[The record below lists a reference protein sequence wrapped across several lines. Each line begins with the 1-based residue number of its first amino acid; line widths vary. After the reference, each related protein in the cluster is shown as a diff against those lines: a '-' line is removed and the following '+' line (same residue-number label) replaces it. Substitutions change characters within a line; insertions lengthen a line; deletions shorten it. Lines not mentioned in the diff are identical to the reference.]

1 MQRSTS
7 PTLSSVASGRYRSRF
22 CNTCCYAV
30 VISSH
35 SKITFGVLLA
45 ILLVTAIP
53 AQAKFAKADLTVAK
67 DGTGDVESVQAAID
81 RVPENN
87 QRSFVIFIKPGTYKE
102 QVKVP
107 VNKPFITLLGESAEK
122 TILTFNLS
130 NPQVGSTSASFSTYV
145 GANDFRAEH
154 LTFEN
159 SFGPGA
165 QAVALLVEAD
175 RAVFINCR
183 FLGWQDTL
191 YAKSGRQYYRD
202 CYIEGHVDFIFGAA
216 AAIFESCTIQ
226 SKEAG
231 YVTAHMRFGDDE
243 PTGFVFHNCRLTS
256 PIRSQTVFLG
266 RPWRPFARVVFINT
280 EMGQHI
286 SADGWDNWRDPTRE
300 KTAWFAEY
308 GSRGDGAKSEA
319 RVKWARQLSPQQV
332 KTFDTEAFLAGSD
345 HWNPNRRSSNWDKQN
360 ASAYKPVR
368 WNEALKQR
376 VEWYAT
382 DEATRIA
389 DNVLL
394 YQRDTGGWPKNI
406 DMAPVLTEREK
417 SNISGQKKL
426 TDSTIDNS
434 ATFSQLAFLAK
445 VITAKKIE
453 RHQVS
458 FFKGLDFLFAAQYAN
473 GGFPQF
479 FPLRNGYYSH
489 ITYNDGAMIGVLKL
503 MRDIAQKKPDFQFVD
518 ESRRRRAEESLQKGI
533 ECVLKTQVIVDGQ
546 RTVWA
551 AQHDE
556 VTFAPAAARA
566 FEPVALV
573 GEESVEIT
581 RFLMCMTEPSSAVV
595 NAIEGAMQWF
605 KKSQLTGVKW
615 IEKADASG
623 RTEHVLIKNEDS
635 GPLWARFYDIATNR
649 PIFAGR
655 DGVIK
660 YSVEEIE
667 AERRNGYQWYTNSAE
682 RLLKKDYPEWLR
694 KPIRRL
700 HR

>member
-1 MQRSTS
+1 MSS
-7 PTLSSVASGRYRSRF
+7 PRTIKLG
-22 CNTCCYAV
+22 
-30 VISSH
+30 I
-35 SKITFGVLLA
+35 LLA
-45 ILLVTAIP
+45 ILLVTPIATP
-53 AQAKFAKADLTVAK
+53 AQVAKADLVVAK
-67 DGTGDVESVQAAID
+67 DGTGDVDSVQAAVD

-107 VNKPFITLLGESAEK
+107 ANKPFITLLGEDAQK
-122 TILTFNLS
+122 TVLTFNLS

-175 RAVFINCR
+175 RAVFTNCR

-216 AAIFESCTIQ
+216 AAVFENCTVQ

-243 PTGFVFHNCRLTS
+243 QTGFVFHNCRLIG
-256 PIRSQTVFLG
+256 PVRSRSVYLG
-266 RPWRPFARVVFINT
+266 RPWRPFARVIFIDT

-286 SADGWDNWRDPTRE
+286 RSEGWDNWRDPARE
-300 KTAWFAEY
+300 KTAWFAEF
-308 GSRGDGAKSEA
+308 GSRGEGANLET
-319 RVKWARQLSPQQV
+319 RVKWARRLSAQEA
-332 KTFDTEAFLAGSD
+332 KAFDTEVFLSGSD
-345 HWNPNRRSSNWDKQN
+345 HWDPKRSSFQWQKQS
-360 ASAYKPVR
+360 ASSYKPIR
-368 WNEALKQR
+368 WNEGLKQR

-389 DNVLL
+389 DNVVL

-406 DMAPVLTEREK
+406 DMATVLTEREK
-417 SNISGQKKL
+417 TKLADQKKL
-426 TDSTIDNS
+426 TDSTIDNG

-445 VITAKKIE
+445 VITAKNIE
-453 RHQVS
+453 RHQAA
-458 FFKGLDFLFAAQYAN
+458 FFEGLDFLFVAQYAN

-489 ITYNDGAMIGVLKL
+489 ITYNDGATIGVLKL
-503 MRDIAQKKPDFQFVD
+503 MREIAQKKPDFQFVD
-518 ESRRRRAEESLQKGI
+518 ESRRRRAEESVQKGI
-533 ECVLKTQVIVDGQ
+533 ECVLKTQVVVDGR

-551 AQHDE
+551 AQHDAI
-556 VTFAPAAARA
+556 TLAPAAARA

-573 GEESVEIT
+573 GDESVEVT
-581 RFLMCMTEPSSAVV
+581 RFLMGINEPNSEII
-595 NAIEGAMQWF
+595 NAIQGAIEWF
-605 KKSQLTGVKW
+605 QRSQINGVKW
-615 IEKADASG
+615 IERADGAG
-623 RTEHVLIKNEDS
+623 RTEHVLIKNEDA

-655 DGVIK
+655 DGVVK
-660 YSVEEIE
+660 YSVAEIE
-667 AERRNGYQWYTNSAE
+667 AERRNGHQWYTSSAE
-682 RLLKKDYPEWLR
+682 RLLKKDYREWR
-694 KPIRRL
+694 IKHP
-700 HR
+700 